1 MTDDSPSS
9 SPPARAPLT
18 AAQVRLRLLAA
29 LVAIAAG
36 VVAAVVVI
44 DQLRTALEDADQVQ
58 RVRTRA
64 ALTAFT
70 NALTV
75 SLFALIPGH
84 GLTYSAISVGAGGIL
99 FVLASVLS
107 VRRMAHSHRTR
118 TGRMRNLTFLVA
130 QLIVFGFQI
139 FWGIELAMH
148 PHHHDPAD
156 DIAILVIAS
165 FLIGIY
171 RAWELIGGPDVGIGH
186 ELRALVRERQ
196 DAPPAEPE

>member
-1 MTDDSPSS
+1 VTPENLHDMFFASAGVAGALIGLLFVAISIEHD
-9 SPPARAPLT
+9 RLT
-18 AAQVRLRLLAA
+18 AA
-29 LVAIAAG
+29 
-36 VVAAVVVI
+36 
-44 DQLRTALEDADQVQ
+44 DADQVQ

-75 SLFALIPGH
+75 SLFSLIPGH
-84 GLTYSAISVGAGGIL
+84 GLTYSSISVGAGGIL

-118 TGRMRNLTFLVA
+118 TGRMRNLTFLIA
-130 QLIVFGFQI
+130 QLIMFGFQI
-139 FWGIELAMH
+139 FWGIELAIH

-156 DIAILVIAS
+156 DIAILVIVS

-186 ELRALVRERQ
+186 EVRALVRERR
-196 DAPPAEPE
+196 DAPPAESDS

>member
-1 MTDDSPSS
+1 MTPDSLRDMFLASAGVAGALIGLLFVAIS
-9 SPPARAPLT
+9 IEHDRLT
-18 AAQVRLRLLAA
+18 AK
-29 LVAIAAG
+29 
-36 VVAAVVVI
+36 
-44 DQLRTALEDADQVQ
+44 DADQVQ

-84 GLTYSAISVGAGGIL
+84 GLSISAISVGAAGIL

-107 VRRMAHSHRTR
+107 VRRMARSHRTR
-118 TGRMRNLTFLVA
+118 TGRIRNLTFLIV

-139 FWGIELAMH
+139 FWGIRLAIH
-148 PHHHDPAD
+148 PHATDPAE
-156 DIAILVIAS
+156 DIATLVIVC

-171 RAWELIGGPDVGIGH
+171 RAWELIGGPDIGFGH

-196 DAPPAEPE
+196 NDAPGEPD

>member
-1 MTDDSPSS
+1 MTPDSLHDMFF
-9 SPPARAPLT
+9 A
-18 AAQVRLRLLAA
+18 
-29 LVAIAAG
+29 AAG
-36 VVAAVVVI
+36 VAGALIGLLFVAI
-44 DQLRTALEDADQVQ
+44 TIERDRLIGPKSDQVH
-58 RVRTRA
+58 RVRARS
-64 ALTAFT
+64 ALSCFT

-75 SLFALIPGH
+75 SLFALVPGH

-118 TGRMRNLTFLVA
+118 TGRMRNLTFLIA

-156 DIAILVIAS
+156 EIAILVIVS

-171 RAWELIGGPDVGIGH
+171 RAWELIGGPDVGFGH

>member
-1 MTDDSPSS
+1 MTPENLHDMFFASAGVAGALIGLLFVAISIEHD
-9 SPPARAPLT
+9 RLT
-18 AAQVRLRLLAA
+18 A
-29 LVAIAAG
+29 
-36 VVAAVVVI
+36 
-44 DQLRTALEDADQVQ
+44 EDADQVQ

-75 SLFALIPGH
+75 SLFSLIPGH
-84 GLTYSAISVGAGGIL
+84 GLTYSAISVGAAGIL

-107 VRRMAHSHRTR
+107 VRRMARSRRTR
-118 TGRMRNLTFLVA
+118 TGRMRNLTFLIA

-139 FWGIELAMH
+139 FWGIRLAMH
-148 PHHHDPAD
+148 PHDANAAD
-156 DIAILVIAS
+156 NIAILVIVS

-171 RAWELIGGPDVGIGH
+171 RAWELIGGPDVGFGH

-196 DAPPAEPE
+196 DGVSGEPD

>member
-1 MTDDSPSS
+1 MTPENLHDMFLASAGVAGALIGLLFVAISIEHD
-9 SPPARAPLT
+9 RLT
-18 AAQVRLRLLAA
+18 AQ
-29 LVAIAAG
+29 
-36 VVAAVVVI
+36 
-44 DQLRTALEDADQVQ
+44 DADQVQ

-84 GLTYSAISVGAGGIL
+84 GLTYSSISVGAAGIL

-107 VRRMAHSHRTR
+107 VRRMARSHRTR
-118 TGRMRNLTFLVA
+118 TGRMRNLTFLFA
-130 QLIVFGFQI
+130 QLILFGFQVY
-139 FWGIELAMH
+139 WGTRLAIH
-148 PHHHDPAD
+148 QHDTDAAD
-156 DIAILVIAS
+156 NIAILVIVS

-171 RAWELIGGPDVGIGH
+171 RSWELIGGPEIGFGR

-196 DAPPAEPE
+196 DAPPADPE